1 MSEKKKMADVMA
13 EATRV
18 LAASVEANEKSKVK
32 AKTTKVTKVS
42 AKQLVALRDKAGMA
56 GDKKQFALFAKALK
70 GDKASLVACAKV
82 IAASTPAAT
91 KGTKVLARS
100 GLATP
105 KLDKLAKLID
115 RRIISEADI
124 IGAIGEVCRENNLA
138 PALARALTTAISTAF
153 DSILAVDGEG
163 ADSNVI
169 DL

>member
-18 LAASVEANEKSKVK
+18 LSASVAAR
-32 AKTTKVTKVS
+32 AKKPAVSASVTKD
-42 AKQLVALRDKAGMA
+42 QLLKLREKAGLA
-56 GDKKQFALFAKALK
+56 GNKAQYALCASALK
-70 GDKASLVACAKV
+70 GDKAAIAKV
-82 IAASTPAAT
+82 NAALAKKS
-91 KGTKVLARS
+91 KGTKVQARS

-115 RRIISEADI
+115 RRIITEADI

-163 ADSNVI
+163 ADSNII